1 LVTVIDLS
9 KVKPIKHIRK
19 FLGIYII
26 FLKDVKCGDIKYGK
40 QTYDYQ
46 DGTLL
51 FVAPG
56 QIIDIENSG
65 EYFQPN
71 GKALVFHPDLIHG
84 TVLGQRIREYTFFTY
99 ESSEALHISDEER
112 QIILDCLFKIE
123 FELKRTIDKHSKMLI
138 ISNLE
143 LLLNYSIRFYDR
155 QFVTRSHVNHDIL
168 TKFETLLKDYFYSD
182 KPHKIGLPTVKY
194 FADLVNLS
202 AGYFGD
208 LIKRESG
215 KTAQEQIQSVL
226 INIAKEKILEPGKSA
241 SDVAYELGFKHPQH
255 FSRIFKN
262 STGYE

>member
-1 LVTVIDLS
+1 MVEILKVESVHQYNQIMGQKTFHPLVNVIDLS

-99 ESSEALHISDEER
+99 ESSEALHISER
-112 QIILDCLFKIE
+112 NGKSYRIACLK
-123 FELKRTIDKHSKMLI
+123 
-138 ISNLE
+138 SNL
-143 LLLNYSIRFYDR
+143 N
-155 QFVTRSHVNHDIL
+155 
-168 TKFETLLKDYFYSD
+168 
-182 KPHKIGLPTVKY
+182 
-194 FADLVNLS
+194 
-202 AGYFGD
+202 
-208 LIKRESG
+208 
-215 KTAQEQIQSVL
+215 
-226 INIAKEKILEPGKSA
+226 
-241 SDVAYELGFKHPQH
+241 
-255 FSRIFKN
+255 
-262 STGYE
+262 